1 MFIRERMMAHVALK
15 ELMLR
20 RDRPAIAPGTMATV
34 YETILQAECDDAF
47 ANDLDLAFEDSFADG
62 TADGLTD
69 LLTAFEDMPKRT
81 YDTLK
86 RKRIV

>member
-1 MFIRERMMAHVALK
+1 MLIRERMMAHAALK

-20 RDRPAIAPGTMATV
+20 RDRPAIAPDTMGII

-47 ANDLDLAFEDSFADG
+47 ANDLDLAFADSFADD
-62 TADGLTD
+62 TADGLSD
-69 LLTAFEDMPKRT
+69 LLTAFEDMPTRI

-86 RKRIV
+86 RKRII